1 MTQSEAAADRGS
13 VGHITPETVKGALE
27 VARSGVVYDLGS
39 GWWPGM
45 PVHPIHPSFNVL
57 TYRSPRGFL
66 VQKDNESLLGENNTV
81 GYSFISELVLGTM
94 HTGTHIDALC
104 HVTCGGEW
112 YGSHKLDDELGDF
125 GTLSLDAAALPP
137 IVSRGVLLDVP
148 RHLGV
153 PHCERS
159 FRIDDKVLAATAD
172 AQGTEL
178 RNGDAVL
185 VRCGQMAYWPDPV
198 AMDVAEGS
206 GVSLDGARW
215 IAERNPVVVGGDNV
229 QLECT
234 PTGVPGNPQPVHH
247 LLIQQRGIPILEW
260 VNLEGLARDRV
271 YEFVF
276 VCLPLPITG
285 ATGSMIRPIAIA

>member
-1 MTQSEAAADRGS
+1 MMQTETDRGS
-13 VGHITPETVKGALE
+13 TGRITPETVLSALQL
-27 VARSGVVYDLGS
+27 ARSGVVYDLAS

-57 TYRSPRGFL
+57 TYRTPRGFQ
-66 VQKDNESLLGENNTV
+66 VQKDNPSLLGENNTV
-81 GYSFISELVLGTM
+81 GYGFLSELVLGTT

-112 YGSHKLDDELGDF
+112 YGGHKLDEELGDF
-125 GTLSLDAAALPP
+125 GTLSSDAAALPP
-137 IVSRGVLLDVP
+137 IISRGVLLDVP
-148 RHLGV
+148 RYLGV

-159 FRIDDKVLAATAD
+159 FRIDAAVLAGTAD
-172 AQGTEL
+172 AQGTGL
-178 RNGDAVL
+178 RDGDAVL
-185 VRCGQMAYWPDPV
+185 VRCGQMAYWPDQV

-206 GVSLDGARW
+206 GVSLDGAEW
-215 IAERNPVVVGGDNV
+215 IAERKPAVVGADNV

-234 PTGVPGNPQPVHH
+234 PAGVPGNPQPVHH
-247 LLIQQRGIPILEW
+247 LLIQQLGIPILEW
-260 VNLEGLARDRV
+260 VLLEGLARDQV

-276 VCLPLPITG
+276 VCLPLSITG